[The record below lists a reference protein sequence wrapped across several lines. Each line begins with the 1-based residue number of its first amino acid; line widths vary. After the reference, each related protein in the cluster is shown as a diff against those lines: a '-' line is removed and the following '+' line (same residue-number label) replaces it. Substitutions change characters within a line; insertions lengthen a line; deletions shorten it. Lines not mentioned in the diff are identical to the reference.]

1 MLRKRKARRRRV
13 SFAQMLREAGPRA
26 RTAFRHA
33 RVWLWRFKRSPEQR
47 DRAAAMATFAF
58 IGLFAFG
65 SVDAIITGGAD
76 FGPSSAY
83 AGEYSGPR
91 VVAAAPATVPV
102 IEPVADTE
110 TKKTVV
116 AELVD
121 YSFTAEELLGG
132 PEPVLAISNEPMADE
147 FIIGEKPIETLEPV
161 ASAEPKDAAL

>member
-1 MLRKRKARRRRV
+1 
-13 SFAQMLREAGPRA
+13 MLREAGPRA

-58 IGLFAFG
+58 IGLFALG
-65 SVDAIITGGAD
+65 SVDAIVTGGAD

-91 VVAAAPATVPV
+91 VAAAAPATVPV
-102 IEPVADTE
+102 IETAAEADTQ
-110 TKKTVV
+110 KTVV

-132 PEPVLAISNEPMADE
+132 LEPLLAISDQAMADE
-147 FIIGEKPIETLEPV
+147 FFIGEKPTEAQEPM
-161 ASAEPKDAAL
+161 ASAEAKDAAL